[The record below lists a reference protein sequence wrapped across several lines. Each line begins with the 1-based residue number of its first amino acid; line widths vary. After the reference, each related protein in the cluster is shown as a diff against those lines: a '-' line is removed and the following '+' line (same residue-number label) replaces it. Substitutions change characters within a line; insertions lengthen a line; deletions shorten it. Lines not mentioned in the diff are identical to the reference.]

1 MDKKTGIA
9 VGVLVVVVLT
19 LLLVA
24 FSLET
29 KVEGLTSNDILRIN
43 DEIYAKSEF
52 EDFIRYTLYKNDGE
66 IKIDE
71 TDEDTQTALENG
83 NSKEDVF
90 KQDTLNSFYQMK
102 VFGLVAKDKNI
113 TVDAEELEKIS
124 GDFESE
130 KDKITTFGL
139 SKESYIEIEKGQAIV
154 QMISNEPAK
163 YLELPDGVYDEYLK
177 QFSGDDLKSY
187 TYRAIQVNYTADK
200 VSGETSGESGEIIP
214 GDRAEKE
221 AYMNEIVARINSGV
235 SFEEAAESGDNR
247 LIFVGNGIQFAKS
260 IEENSAAFL
269 LEQKILNEDALNAVK
284 NAKDG
289 ELTDVID
296 TGDAFELYLVEKVQ
310 DGIVGESKD
319 ELVELMISS
328 YAQELIYQYVK
339 DMEVNNAALSRIKIK

>member
-1 MDKKTGIA
+1 MDKKTGII
-9 VGVLVVVVLT
+9 VLVLAVAVLT
-19 LLLVA
+19 LVLVA

-29 KVEGLTSNDILRIN
+29 KVQGLTSNDILRIN

-52 EDFIRYTLYKNDGE
+52 EDFLRYTLYKNDGE

-71 TDEDTQTALENG
+71 TAEDTVTALENG
-83 NSKEDVF
+83 NSKEDIF
-90 KQDTLNSFYQMK
+90 KQDSLNSFYQMK
-102 VFGLVAKDKNI
+102 VFGLVAKDKNV
-113 TVDAEELEKIS
+113 TVDVEELEKIS
-124 GDFESE
+124 GEFENE
-130 KDKITTFGL
+130 KDKIADFGL

-163 YLELPDGVYDEYLK
+163 YLKLPDGVYDEYLK

-187 TYRAIQVNYTADK
+187 TYRAIQVNYTPDK
-200 VSGETSGESGEIIP
+200 VSGESGEIIL
-214 GDRAEKE
+214 GNRAEKE

-260 IEENSAAFL
+260 MEENSAAFL

-289 ELTDVID
+289 EVTDVID
-296 TGDAFELYLVEKVQ
+296 TGDAFELYLIEKVQ
-310 DGIVGESKD
+310 DGIVGKSKD
-319 ELVELMISS
+319 ELIELMISS
-328 YAQELIYQYVK
+328 YAQDLIYQYVK